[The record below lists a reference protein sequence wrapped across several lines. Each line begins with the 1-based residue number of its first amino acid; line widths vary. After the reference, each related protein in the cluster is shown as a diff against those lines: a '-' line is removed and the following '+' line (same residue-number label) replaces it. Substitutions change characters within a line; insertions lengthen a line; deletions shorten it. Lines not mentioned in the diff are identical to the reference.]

1 MLKMLRS
8 VDGTDRVCFCEACD
22 SPLCK
27 GQGGRAADIHDLV
40 SLMKTRIFV
49 NREDNIRRLD
59 HALTFDWRYFRF
71 AAKCD
76 FERHL
81 QSLAARSKAPKAAKR
96 MRGRPH
102 RRGGNR
108 GFKLVHSTP
117 MAYIENE
124 MKQVAGLPIE
134 LQLDSNLTDIQ
145 ISAGMIASAMESW
158 LVQEQ
163 LKRRMRA
170 VIKDFLLKVRARCC

>member
-1 MLKMLRS
+1 M
-8 VDGTDRVCFCEACD
+8 T
-22 SPLCK
+22 
-27 GQGGRAADIHDLV
+27 
-40 SLMKTRIFV
+40 TRIFV
-49 NREDNIRRLD
+49 NREHNVRRLD
-59 HALTFDWRYFRF
+59 QAITFDWRYIRF

-81 QSLAARSKAPKAAKR
+81 QELEARSKALKTAKPKG
-96 MRGRPH
+96 GRP
-102 RRGGNR
+102 RRKGIKKGS
-108 GFKLVHSTP
+108 KLMPKTLKSC
-117 MAYIENE
+117 IEKE
-124 MKQVAGLPIE
+124 MMRVSGLPIE

-163 LKRRMRA
+163 LKRRMPA